1 MELEPLILVNNG
13 VVSGALPGRSRHG
26 PRAQVDT
33 RHHVGRMIHDQQ
45 SLLSVWPLFILVRGT
60 GLRRVLRSNV

>member
-1 MELEPLILVNNG
+1 MEQEPLILVNNG

-33 RHHVGRMIHDQQ
+33 RDHVGRMTHDQQ
-45 SLLSVWPLFILVRGT
+45 SLLYRVAPFYPGTRYGPADSVAV
-60 GLRRVLRSNV
+60 